1 MVPRVVYF
9 YFKRV
14 GKVTDGLNVELRIF
28 ECSDA
33 GSAQLQEGRK

>member
-28 ECSDA
+28 ELLRC
-33 GSAQLQEGRK
+33 RK